1 MCKNRFGL
9 SVDHYEISSKMAY
22 LIGVEMQYVE
32 LEPAKVKVY
41 KQLESIKNARII
53 RNLCIVR
60 TCILKNFGRL
70 RSKIETEHSSLNF
83 ATEFISPTA
92 MNQLA
97 MDGVRWEKKPNKSVA
112 KHVIEL
118 NHIIADR
125 INNCKNLFPI
135 WLDWGYVKNMF
146 LMPNG
151 YTQEGVDAAKQLFFD
166 NRTRFPY
173 QMYINWVPDKEGGN
187 MLYNDRIFASVLYEF
202 NGDEFTELSKVSDAS
217 DSVKSGIYDFIK
229 SSDGVVIA
237 VDCENSDPY
246 KMCATLRNLD
256 EVYTSKI
263 SKIILI
269 DDVNASSA
277 WKILESHT
285 SIPVEYRLI
294 ERVLK
299 GKSLVDITLSSII
312 CKEHYMGGINS
323 IILFSSD
330 SDYFALTST
339 MPEVDF
345 YVMVEKESFSNA
357 YRDSLKAAGMKWC
370 YIGDFFTGNAEDIKF
385 KAIFK
390 ELNAG
395 LKSSGLNANKLLDDA
410 LKVTRATMS
419 EAERKQFY
427 DKYLKRVTVSLDE
440 SGNFCFSLVN

>member
-1 MCKNRFGL
+1 MCKSRFDL
-9 SVDHYEISSKMAY
+9 SDGHYEISSKMAF
-22 LIGVEMQYVE
+22 LIGVEPKYIE
-32 LEPAKVKVY
+32 LEPAKLKVY
-41 KQLESIKNARII
+41 NQLESFKNARII

-60 TCILKNFGRL
+60 STILRYYG
-70 RSKIETEHSSLNF
+70 KIRAKMESERCSASF
-83 ATEFISPTA
+83 AVSDFCPNSV
-92 MNQLA
+92 NLLA
-97 MDGVRWEKKPNKSVA
+97 QDGVHWDNKSSKTLVN
-112 KHVIEL
+112 HVIEINRL
-118 NHIIADR
+118 IADR

-135 WLDWGYVKNMF
+135 WLDWDYVKNMF

-151 YTQEGVDAAKQLFFD
+151 YTTDGVEDAKRMYYEHRD
-166 NRTRFPY
+166 RMPY
-173 QMYINWVPDKEGGN
+173 QMYINWIPDYIGGN
-187 MLYNDRIFASVLYEF
+187 MLYNDRVFASVLYEY

-217 DSVKSGIYDFIK
+217 DTIKSGIYDFIK

-277 WKILESHT
+277 WKILESYT
-285 SIPVEYRLI
+285 SIPVEYKLI

-312 CKEHYMGGINS
+312 CKEHYINGVNS
-323 IILFSSD
+323 VILFSSD

-339 MPEVDF
+339 MPDVDF
-345 YVMVEKESFSNA
+345 YVMVEKESFSST
-357 YRDSLKAAGMKWC
+357 YRDVLKSSGIKFC

-390 ELNAG
+390 EINTCFKTCKLNAYDV
-395 LKSSGLNANKLLDDA
+395 LDEA
-410 LKVTRATMS
+410 LRVSRASMTA
-419 EAERKQFY
+419 AEKKQFY
-427 DKYLKRVTVSLDE
+427 DKYMKKITLSIDE
-440 SGNFCFSLVN
+440 DGNFCFNISM